1 MECALGVGRLTS
13 LEIFNPDTG
22 KTSTRAV
29 RGKYLAWRPKA
40 KAFTIC
46 TIVRKGSNPRAR
58 LTPAIERSHKRFHLA
73 PSRRALTINS
83 PEPKGQLR
91 QIGLIKAL
99 TYFTPTADAPDGIN
113 SPSKNNA
120 HWHHAFGDT
129 GHRGGTY
136 TPKVMPALCRDSAGN
151 LFIRRRKGNIF
162 TVDSWLRG

>member
-1 MECALGVGRLTS
+1 MESTLGIGRLTS
-13 LEIFNPDTG
+13 LELLNPSTG
-22 KTSTRAV
+22 KTTTKAV

-46 TIVRKGSNPRAR
+46 TIIRRNNPQSR
-58 LTPAIERSHKRFHLA
+58 LSPAIQRSHKKFHLA
-73 PSRRALTINS
+73 PSRRALVINS
-83 PEPKGQLR
+83 PEPKGSLR
-91 QIGLIKAL
+91 QVALIKAL
-99 TYFTPTADAPDGIN
+99 TYFTPSADAPDGIH

-136 TPKVMPALCRDSAGN
+136 TPKVMPALCVDSAGN
-151 LFIRRRKGNIF
+151 MFIRRRKGNIF